1 MRSLFIRDCALT
13 LLMGPSLTP
22 PGQNNRKLGSS
33 TFFASVPDPGYPEAI
48 LVHKGKVYS
57 DGPAAFR
64 VPGNSAPSAVF
75 EYDLYDGA
83 LLRTIQIQNQAP
95 GPPKSLS
102 GIAIDNFDNLY
113 VLHET
118 QGVVRIN
125 LITGKQSVFAAPFYP
140 VFHSAYNPPAPY
152 LLNDL
157 AFDKKG
163 NLYITDSF
171 QATIWRVP
179 QGGGAP
185 QVWFQGPEIDGP
197 FGPNGLR
204 VDPSGEF
211 VYFDLTF
218 DATGAGY
225 VFTLP
230 TIDHP
235 EAGDLKLFHAYTM
248 GAGPDGFAF
257 GESGLLY
264 VCLAGY
270 SQISVLD
277 KSGNEVARYSGPAA
291 NPANPSAPLP
301 WANPTN
307 IAFDGHGS
315 LVVSHASLT
324 GLPDPSPLFAVF
336 TVYVNDTA
344 GTLFGADGFQ
354 IFSLPF

>member
-1 MRSLFIRDCALT
+1 
-13 LLMGPSLTP
+13 MGLSMTAF
-22 PGQNNRKLGSS
+22 GQNNQKLGSS
-33 TFFASVPDPGYPEAI
+33 TFFAPVPYPGYPEAI
-48 LVHKGKVYS
+48 LVHNGKVYA
-57 DGPAAFR
+57 DGPAAFG
-64 VPGNSAPSAVF
+64 VPGNNGPSAVF
-75 EYDLYDGA
+75 EYDLYTGA
-83 LLRTIQIQNQAP
+83 LLRTIQLENEP
-95 GPPKSLS
+95 GPLESVS
-102 GIAIDNFDNLY
+102 CIAVDNLDNLY
-113 VLHET
+113 VLSET
-118 QGVVRIN
+118 QGVVKIN
-125 LITGKQSVFAAPFYP
+125 LITGKQSIFAAPFYP
-140 VFHSAYNPPAPY
+140 VYHSAYNPPAPF

-218 DATGAGY
+218 NAAGDGFVY
-225 VFTLP
+225 TLP
-230 TIDHP
+230 AIDHP
-235 EAGDLKLFHAYTM
+235 QARDLKVFHTYTA

-257 GESGLLY
+257 GKSGLLY

-277 KSGNEVARYSGPAA
+277 PSGNEVARYSGPAA

-301 WANPTN
+301 WANPAN

-315 LVVSHASLT
+315 LVVSNHASMT
-324 GLPDPSPLFAVF
+324 GLADPSPLFAIF
-336 TVYVNDTA
+336 TVFVNDTA
-344 GTLFGADGFQ
+344 GTLFGADGFP
-354 IFSLPF
+354 ILSLPF